1 MSLFNTYPLWLI
13 IVAIPVMAFATAGMW
28 ATMKSIPESLAGV
41 YRMHIYAPPAAYFI
55 GTASFICMIAPFT
68 GLVPADEI
76 RLWVSAAIA
85 VVFAVVG
92 YVSLKRGGHAVLFR

>member
-1 MSLFNTYPLWLI
+1 MSLFTTYPLWLI
-13 IVAIPVMAFATAGMW
+13 IIAVPVLAFATAGMW
-28 ATMKSIPESLAGV
+28 ATMKSIPQSLQGV
-41 YRMHIYAPPAAYFI
+41 YRMHIYAPPAAFFI

-76 RLWVSAAIA
+76 RLWVSALIA

-92 YVSLKRGGHAVLFR
+92 YVSLKRGGHAALLR

>member
-1 MSLFNTYPLWLI
+1 MSLFELNIALLVVVIATFGL
-13 IVAIPVMAFATAGMW
+13 ATAGMW
-28 ATMKSIPESLAGV
+28 ATMMSIPQALRDV
-41 YRMHIYAPPAAYFI
+41 PRMHIYAPPAAYFI
-55 GTASFICMIAPFT
+55 GCASFICMIAPFA

-76 RLWVSAAIA
+76 RLFTSAAIA